1 MPRKKIRHLS
11 IIVKE
16 ESHPL
21 LSILSI
27 SCSVRI
33 ILSLCLMLLVNRLEH
48 TNVLGVLAGP
58 LDEISKLAA
67 AAGEL
72 KYRRNRRKGG

>member
-1 MPRKKIRHLS
+1 
-11 IIVKE
+11 
-16 ESHPL
+16 
-21 LSILSI
+21 
-27 SCSVRI
+27 
-33 ILSLCLMLLVNRLEH
+33 MLLVNRLEH

-72 KYRRNRRKGG
+72 KYRWNRRKGG